1 MASDAGFN
9 EMDFD
14 AWPDM
19 DSGEGMY
26 PDLDF
31 IDATTLDTDPSV
43 LADEWQEDPGEESD
57 YDEETSLYS
66 TFNAPAWFD
75 DKELVQGHSMAAELR
90 HGEKFNQKIP
100 PTYDGQMSFFLMRN

>member
-26 PDLDF
+26 PDHDF
-31 IDATTLDTDPSV
+31 TDATTLDTDPSV

-57 YDEETSLYS
+57 YDEEFDLNTS
-66 TFNAPAWFD
+66 TFNAAAWFGD
-75 DKELVQGHSMAAELR
+75 EELVQGHSMAAELR
-90 HGEKFNQKIP
+90 PGEKFNQKIP
-100 PTYDGQMSFFLMRN
+100 PT